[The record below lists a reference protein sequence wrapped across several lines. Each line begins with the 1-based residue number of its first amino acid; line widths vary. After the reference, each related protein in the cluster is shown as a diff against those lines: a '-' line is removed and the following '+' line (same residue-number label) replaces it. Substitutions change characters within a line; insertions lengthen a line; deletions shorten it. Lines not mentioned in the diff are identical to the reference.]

1 MKKFLY
7 IIGILATFASCNDLD
22 DNERFTYVEP
32 ARPTQPDQPGLA
44 ERYILLED
52 YTGQLCPN
60 CPKAVPV
67 IDQLHELYG
76 DNVIAVGIH
85 GGRCLDNV
93 VSGVEI
99 ELGFA
104 TSESKAY
111 YEAAGSPAQPSG
123 RINRKGTPATIDK
136 WRTLA
141 DAEFSTMATF
151 SLEITT
157 NYEAPGRTATVNVE
171 AKGLSGSNTGK
182 LQLWIVEDNIVA
194 PQSQPDGSM
203 TVEYIHNHVFRAS
216 VNGTWGEDFAIAENE
231 TKTYTATATLKSYW
245 KPENI
250 SIVAFVY
257 NDSGVLQAAKAK
269 LQTTPQQSEEETNK
283 E

>member
-1 MKKFLY
+1 MKLQD
-7 IIGILATFASCNDLD
+7 A
-22 DNERFTYVEP
+22 P
-32 ARPTQPDQPGLA
+32 QP
-44 ERYILLED
+44 
-52 YTGQLCPN
+52 
-60 CPKAVPV
+60 
-67 IDQLHELYG
+67 
-76 DNVIAVGIH
+76 
-85 GGRCLDNV
+85 
-93 VSGVEI
+93 
-99 ELGFA
+99 
-104 TSESKAY
+104 
-111 YEAAGSPAQPSG
+111 
-123 RINRKGTPATIDK
+123 
-136 WRTLA
+136 
-141 DAEFSTMATF
+141 
-151 SLEITT
+151 
-157 NYEAPGRTATVNVE
+157 VNVA

-216 VNGTWGEDFAIAENE
+216 VNGTWGEDLAIAENE